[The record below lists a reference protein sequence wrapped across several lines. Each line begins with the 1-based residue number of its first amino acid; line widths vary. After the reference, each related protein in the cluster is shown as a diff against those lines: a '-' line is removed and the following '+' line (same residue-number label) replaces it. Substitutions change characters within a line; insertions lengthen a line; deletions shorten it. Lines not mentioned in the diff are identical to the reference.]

1 MKGRREKALEEK
13 KSIEEKEGEMN
24 ILRERERPG
33 KREQNRGKGERKS
46 ITREKI
52 LSLMRRR
59 GIEKREGRMGV

>member
-1 MKGRREKALEEK
+1 MEEK